1 MKSSNNSR
9 RRGCPPDH
17 YRRRFYG
24 WNIPKIKKR
33 RSPG

>member
-1 MKSSNNSR
+1 MKSLNNSR

-24 WNIPKIKKR
+24 RIIPKN
-33 RSPG
+33 